1 MVNHPPQDAKLLC
14 LLREVNNAD
23 FSITANNKVI
33 TLVAT
38 TVEILKH
45 FDYFI
50 IAFRKLTL
58 GK

>member
-23 FSITANNKVI
+23 FSNTAIKKAI
-33 TLVAT
+33 TLVAM
-38 TVEILKH
+38 TVETAKH

-50 IAFRKLTL
+50 ITFRKQTL